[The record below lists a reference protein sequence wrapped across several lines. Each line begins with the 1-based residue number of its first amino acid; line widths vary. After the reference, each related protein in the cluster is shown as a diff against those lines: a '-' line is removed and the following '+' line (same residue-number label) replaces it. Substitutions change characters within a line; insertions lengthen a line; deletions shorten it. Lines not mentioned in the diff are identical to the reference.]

1 MSHIVL
7 KEDCLSDEFLNI
19 ELFDFGIGFEEENL
33 TVLPKFNRSKDIGN
47 FIKFM
52 HTLK

>member
-7 KEDCLSDEFLNI
+7 KEDCLSDEFLNTD
-19 ELFDFGIGFEEENL
+19 LFDFGMNFEENL
-33 TVLPKFNRSKDIGN
+33 TVLPKFHRSKDIGN

-52 HTLK
+52 